1 MKEAVPFNQP
11 FITGNELAYLEDV
24 CRSKR
29 LAGDGSFT
37 KQCQSWLEEF
47 HESPLCLLTH
57 TCTAAL
63 ELSALLLD
71 LKPGDEVIMPSFTFV
86 STASSF
92 ALRGAV
98 PVFVDI
104 RPDTLNL
111 DENLIEDAIT
121 PKTRAICVV
130 HYAGVSCEM
139 DKILEIA
146 KRRNLQVVEDAAHS
160 IFARYKGRP
169 TGAIGT
175 LGCFSFHE
183 TKNIVAGE
191 GGALL
196 VNDPAMV
203 ERAKILWHKGTN
215 RSQLLAGLV
224 DKYTWMDLGSSYPLS
239 ELAAGFLWAQLSA
252 FESMQERRM
261 RGWSLYHERLADAEG
276 RGVVRRPIVPD
287 GCEHNAHI
295 YYLLLASARERPRFI
310 AKMKERGIGTPFHY
324 VPLHSSPAGLR
335 YGRTAGKLP
344 VTDQVADSIVR
355 LPLSSNDT
363 LDYGRVADAV
373 RECLQTI

>member
-11 FITGNELAYLEDV
+11 FVTGKEMAYLEDV
-24 CRSKR
+24 IRSKN

-47 HESPLCLLTH
+47 HASPLCLLTH

-86 STASSF
+86 TTASSF

-98 PVFVDI
+98 PVFVDV

-111 DENLIEDAIT
+111 DEKLIEAAIT

-130 HYAGVSCEM
+130 HYAGVACEM
-139 DKILEIA
+139 DTITAIA
-146 KRRNLQVVEDAAHS
+146 QRHKLAVVEDAAHS
-160 IFARYKGRP
+160 IFSRYKGRP
-169 TGAIGT
+169 TGSLGT
-175 LGCFSFHE
+175 LGCLSFHE

-196 VNDPAMV
+196 VNDAALL
-203 ERAKILWHKGTN
+203 ERAKVLWHKGTN
-215 RSQLLAGLV
+215 RSKFMAGLV
-224 DKYTWMDLGSSYPLS
+224 DKYTWIELGSSYPLS
-239 ELAAGFLWAQLSA
+239 ELAAGFLWAQLTS
-252 FESMQERRM
+252 FESMQSRRM
-261 RGWSLYHERLADAEG
+261 AGWSFYHERLGEAER
-276 RGVVRRPIVPD
+276 RGLVRRPVVPEH
-287 GCEHNAHI
+287 CEHNAHI
-295 YYLLLASARERPRFI
+295 YYLLFDQANQRPRFI
-310 AKMKERGIGTPFHY
+310 AKMKELGIGTPFHY
-324 VPLHSSPAGLR
+324 VPLHSSPAGMR
-335 YGRTAGKLP
+335 YGRTAGPLP
-344 VTDQVADSIVR
+344 VTDRISESLVR

-363 LDYGRVADAV
+363 LDYARVADAV
-373 RECLQTI
+373 VECLQII